1 MPHRIYLLV
10 LLILPSLAWPQP
22 PTASGE
28 ASAALVTFTLDF
40 PASQPEHYSIRVLS
54 DGLAHYQSTGRISAD
69 GDETDSFDLDFPLS
83 SEMRQ
88 KVFALAD
95 KAGYFQKDLDSH
107 HKGQAFTGKK
117 TLTYRDASRTGEAT
131 YNFSSNT
138 AAQELTSL
146 FQNLSATL
154 EFGHRIDYDRRYQKL
169 ALDAELKRMQEMAQ
183 TRMLVEVSAIQPI
196 LQQVVADQSVV
207 NVARARAQRLLDAEG
222 SR

>member
-1 MPHRIYLLV
+1 MPHRLYFFVALLFSSIAWTQSPV
-10 LLILPSLAWPQP
+10 PSL
-22 PTASGE
+22 GG
-28 ASAALVTFTLDF
+28 SAALVTFTLDF
-40 PASQPEHYSIRVLS
+40 PTSQPEHYSIRVPS

-69 GDETDSFDLDFPLS
+69 SDDTDSFDLDFPLS
-83 SEMRQ
+83 PEIRQ
-88 KVFALAD
+88 KVLVLAD
-95 KAGYFQKDLDSH
+95 RAGYFQKDLDSH

-131 YNFSSNT
+131 YNFSSNP

-169 ALDAELKRMQEMAQ
+169 ALDAELKRMQEMTQ

-207 NVARARAQRLLDAEG
+207 NVARARAQRLLDAAG
-222 SR
+222 RR